1 MIPHLPAHTNPTI
14 RHRAFASGLNVLHTL
29 PYTQAAFGARLSSF
43 LVMSGPKT
51 TLDISA
57 EEDLTVS
64 LVTEMIDAVEQ
75 DGGVC
80 RDDSGAAITGGGSGT
95 GVELK
100 WWANLFVGYIWDGQE

>member
-1 MIPHLPAHTNPTI
+1 
-14 RHRAFASGLNVLHTL
+14 
-29 PYTQAAFGARLSSF
+29 
-43 LVMSGPKT
+43 
-51 TLDISA
+51 
-57 EEDLTVS
+57 
-64 LVTEMIDAVEQ
+64 MIDAVEQ